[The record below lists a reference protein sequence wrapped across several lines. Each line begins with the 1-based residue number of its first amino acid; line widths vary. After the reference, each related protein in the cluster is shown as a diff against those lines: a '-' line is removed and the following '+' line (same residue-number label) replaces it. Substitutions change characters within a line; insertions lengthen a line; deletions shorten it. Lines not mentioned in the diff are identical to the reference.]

1 MSDVNSVCVSGN
13 LAQDPEQGNGVLR
26 FCVAVNRSVKNED
39 GSWREDASFVDCK
52 VFGNRAQ
59 SLSGILAKGMQVTV
73 QGELRQERWQ
83 DQDGNGRSKLVV
95 VAREVKLPP
104 RPRDAQQA
112 PQAYPSQAAPQ
123 QYQAV
128 EYRPQPYAPQ
138 QYQAVEYRP
147 QAVPQQCQPAQYQQQ
162 PIPGMP
168 PAQQVQPAPPAP
180 SVYDDEIPF

>member
-128 EYRPQPYAPQ
+128 EYRPQ
-138 QYQAVEYRP
+138 
-147 QAVPQQCQPAQYQQQ
+147 AVPQQCQPAQYQQQ

-168 PAQQVQPAPPAP
+168 PAQQVQPAPQAP

>member
-52 VFGNRAQ
+52 VCGNRAQ

-112 PQAYPSQAAPQ
+112 PQAYPSQA
-123 QYQAV
+123 V
-128 EYRPQPYAPQ
+128 PQ

>member
-13 LAQDPEQGNGVLR
+13 LAMDPEQGNGVLR

-39 GSWREDASFVDCK
+39 GGWHEDASFVDCK

-59 SLSGILAKGMQVTV
+59 ALSGILAKGMQVTV

-83 DQDGNGRSKLVV
+83 DQQTGENRSKLVV

-104 RPRDAQQA
+104 RPKDGQQPAAQQ
-112 PQAYPSQAAPQ
+112 
-123 QYQAV
+123 
-128 EYRPQPYAPQ
+128 YRPQPYAPQ
-138 QYQAVEYRP
+138 QYQTMEYRSQP
-147 QAVPQQCQPAQYQQQ
+147 APQQYRPAQYQQHCQ
-162 PIPGMP
+162 PQQPMPGTP
-168 PAQQVQPAPPAP
+168 PAQPAP